1 MKITK
6 KKKKKKGIRT
16 KEENLESQSFYI
28 NNRNICT
35 LMQLHRRIFHVN
47 SLVDSGAIRCV
58 DHNKVIHL
66 STINEQLWKMAR
78 KLSTISVES
87 NRW

>member
-6 KKKKKKGIRT
+6 KKKKRNKDEGG
-16 KEENLESQSFYI
+16 NLERQSFYI